1 MGKGTAYS
9 ETENKFLLTEAMH
22 CNISVAHIAELMI
35 RSMSCLHIEN
45 SEDEWTNCN
54 IIYTENYRHV
64 LDLIPCK

>member
-1 MGKGTAYS
+1 MSKGTAYS

-45 SEDEWTNCN
+45 GAARMNGRTAIYYTLKTTGMCWT
-54 IIYTENYRHV
+54 
-64 LDLIPCK
+64 

>member
-35 RSMSCLHIEN
+35 RSMSCLHIEISVTRMN
-45 SEDEWTNCN
+45 ERTA
-54 IIYTENYRHV
+54 I
-64 LDLIPCK
+64 